1 VYRLSPRPQGGGV
14 GLLLIRSEVLGNE
27 SSENRNR
34 VLGDLSQVR
43 YSQYLWKH
51 RNITSAKTDP
61 LPDANLLKGSK
72 AIAEKADFGSILLPL
87 TETDQEKLQPYLEH
101 GYPMPNTKLSVY
113 KNRRGS
119 FVRGYLWLDMDK
131 ASCRYITLF
140 ATDWSYQQVPLKAF
154 DIEQPVI

>member
-1 VYRLSPRPQGGGV
+1 MYRLSPRSQGGGV

-87 TETDQEKLQPYLEH
+87 STVDDEKLQAYVEK

-119 FVRGYLWLDMDK
+119 FVRGYLWLMMDK
-131 ASCRYITLF
+131 STCRYKTLF
-140 ATDWSYQQVPLKAF
+140 ATDWEYRQIPITAF
-154 DIEQPVI
+154 DIEQPVM

>member
-1 VYRLSPRPQGGGV
+1 MLKCRGV
-14 GLLLIRSEVLGNE
+14 ALLFIRSLVIGNE
-27 SSENRNR
+27 A
-34 VLGDLSQVR
+34 
-43 YSQYLWKH
+43 
-51 RNITSAKTDP
+51 SAKRKRYT
-61 LPDANLLKGSK
+61 S
-72 AIAEKADFGSILLPL
+72 IEKADFGSILLPL

-131 ASCRYITLF
+131 ASCRYTTLF